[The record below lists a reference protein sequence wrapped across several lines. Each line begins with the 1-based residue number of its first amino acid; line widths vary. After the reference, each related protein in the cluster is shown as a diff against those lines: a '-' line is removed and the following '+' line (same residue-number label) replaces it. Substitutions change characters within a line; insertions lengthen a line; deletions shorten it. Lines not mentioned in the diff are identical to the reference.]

1 MLTDIVNGNQREVL
15 LDELQDVITRVQFA
29 NDECDYGMGL
39 ELGLDLFSFGHEM
52 FNRKATMLLT
62 LAYELLGKSSFGNV
76 VESHLERRDKNTL
89 YINLAENE

>member
-1 MLTDIVNGNQREVL
+1 MLTDIVNGNHREVL
-15 LDELQDVITRVQFA
+15 LDELQDIITRIQFA

-76 VESHLERRDKNTL
+76 IESHLGQRDKNTL
-89 YINLAENE
+89 YIDLTKSE